1 LVFVVQLLTPSL
13 WPNDSTTS
21 PLVGYLAIYE
31 ALNSEYKNAIQ
42 VLDNPVVKKRWCL
55 SGRFT
60 SNAFLAFLILHILC
74 RPSRKIERER
84 ERESE
89 RARVRVSEREREREI
104 QVETGP
110 RPMLKKCL
118 GMEGLMCTHV

>member
-1 LVFVVQLLTPSL
+1 
-13 WPNDSTTS
+13 
-21 PLVGYLAIYE
+21 VGYLAIHE

-74 RPSRKIERER
+74 RPSRKIERE
-84 ERESE
+84 SV
-89 RARVRVSEREREREI
+89 RVRVRERERERERDPGRDGA
-104 QVETGP
+104 ETDV
-110 RPMLKKCL
+110 KKVL
-118 GMEGLMCTHV
+118 RNGRVNVHTRLIRGTPFLPPDGRG

>member
-1 LVFVVQLLTPSL
+1 
-13 WPNDSTTS
+13 
-21 PLVGYLAIYE
+21 VGYLAIHE

-74 RPSRKIERER
+74 RPSRKIERE
-84 ERESE
+84 SV
-89 RARVRVSEREREREI
+89 RVRVREREREREREI